1 MKRKV
6 TKWYNFPIANQL
18 HEGESVED
26 IDVELKL
33 FILKVP
39 QAEWIKDLND
49 YLLLEQHS
57 SMKPWKMAQTDLN
70 SLL

>member
-6 TKWYNFPIANQL
+6 TKWYNSPIANQL
-18 HEGESVED
+18 HEGESAED

-33 FILKVP
+33 FILKAP
-39 QAEWIKDLND
+39 QAEWIKGLND
-49 YLLLEQHS
+49 YLFLEQHS
-57 SMKPWKMAQTDLN
+57 SMKPWKIAQTDLN

>member
-6 TKWYNFPIANQL
+6 TKWYNSPIANQL

-33 FILKVP
+33 FILKALK
-39 QAEWIKDLND
+39 QNGLKI
-49 YLLLEQHS
+49 
-57 SMKPWKMAQTDLN
+57 
-70 SLL
+70 